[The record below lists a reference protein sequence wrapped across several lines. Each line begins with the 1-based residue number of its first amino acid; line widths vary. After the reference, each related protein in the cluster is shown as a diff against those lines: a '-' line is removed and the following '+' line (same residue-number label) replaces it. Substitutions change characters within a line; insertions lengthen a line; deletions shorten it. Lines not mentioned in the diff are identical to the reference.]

1 MAIQINGN
9 GTITGISS
17 GGLPAGCVTSA
28 TLASG
33 AGGKILQVLQSSF
46 TDAKSTNSTTFT
58 DTGLSVSITP
68 SSASNK
74 ILIMYSLY
82 LSVRADT
89 YSASTVI
96 VRDSSEIFIGDAIS
110 SAERGSSF
118 MWPDGGRDP
127 SLHSHTFLDSPN
139 TTSATTY
146 KIQYKSGYSNELVYI
161 GRSTIGV
168 AGTSHTTTPSSLT
181 VMEVAA

>member
-1 MAIQINGN
+1 MCIRD
-9 GTITGISS
+9 S
-17 GGLPAGCVTSA
+17 
-28 TLASG
+28 
-33 AGGKILQVLQSSF
+33 
-46 TDAKSTNSTTFT
+46 
-58 DTGLSVSITP
+58 
-68 SSASNK
+68 
-74 ILIMYSLY
+74 
-82 LSVRADT
+82 T